1 MPFEI
6 IRDDIVRVRADAVV
20 NAANTSLECG
30 GGVCGVIFEAAGGQ
44 LQEECRR
51 IGGCETGGAV
61 ITKGYN
67 LPAKYII
74 HTPGP
79 VWKGGG
85 SGEEEMLR
93 SCYRSALLLA
103 EKNGLESVAFPLIS
117 SGIYG
122 FPKEKALEAAVSG
135 IGSFLKDH
143 DMNVTLVVYDRQ
155 SFAIS
160 EKLFASVGR
169 YIDDHYAEKKPGR
182 RRTENREFMPQLLT
196 ENRAA
201 PDPLQQKS
209 RRSLGD
215 LMEQLDE
222 TFSQTLLRLIDE
234 KGRTDAEVYK
244 KANIDRKLFSK
255 IRSDAAYRPSKK
267 TVLALAI
274 ALELSLDETKDLL
287 GRAGFALS
295 HSSRFDVIVE
305 YFIGEQNYNIYE
317 INSTLFTFDQDLLG
331 A

>member
-6 IRDDIVRVRADAVV
+6 IRDDIVRVRADAIV

-30 GGVCGVIFEAAGGQ
+30 GGVCGAIFEAAGGQ

-51 IGGCETGGAV
+51 IGGCGTGRAV
-61 ITKGYN
+61 ITKGYD

-79 VWKGGG
+79 EWRGGG
-85 SGEEEMLR
+85 NGEEETLR

-103 EKNGLESVAFPLIS
+103 EENGLESVAFPLIS

-135 IGSFLKDH
+135 IGDFLKDH
-143 DMNVTLVVYDRQ
+143 DMNVTLVVYDKK

-182 RRTENREFMPQLLT
+182 RRAENLQYAPQLWRET
-196 ENRAA
+196 AEDAA
-201 PDPLQQKS
+201 PIPLKS
-209 RRSLGD
+209 KRSLGD

-267 TVLALAI
+267 TVLALSV

-305 YFIGEQNYNIYE
+305 YFIENRNYDIYE
-317 INSTLFTFDQDLLG
+317 INSTLFSFGQGLLG